1 MVMAITAQPDD
12 DFPDEEILAD
22 EMPALEEDAPLPSTP
37 SFPLISG
44 LILFVMLAGFVASF
58 QSLCNALLGPVVVPA
73 GDAVDYARLHTF
85 RNFVTITGAPM
96 KELEWGEFQVT
107 RYNYTPWV
115 QDREQIARYTRLKL
129 PGGMLLCKVDTSAPT
144 NGEAGVTGALF
155 GLPSSSLPIINDWAA
170 RKEHR
175 ARFHTFMLDG
185 TVYRPAQA
193 WSTLGWWLL
202 LLFLP
207 VRFFVRGLI
216 CWWRFRRASRRP
228 ACVS

>member
-1 MVMAITAQPDD
+1 MVMEITAQPDD
-12 DFPDEEILAD
+12 DLPDHEIAG
-22 EMPALEEDAPLPSTP
+22 EDAPPNVEDVPGPSMP

-44 LILFVMLAGFVASF
+44 LILFVLLAGFMASF
-58 QSLCNALLGPVVVPA
+58 QSLYNALLGPVVVPA
-73 GDAVDYARLHTF
+73 DEAVDYARRHTF

-96 KELEWGEFQVT
+96 KELDWGEFQVT

-129 PGGMLLCKVDTSAPT
+129 PGGMLLCKVATSAPT

-155 GLPSSSLPIINDWAA
+155 GLPSGSLPIINDWAA

-175 ARFHTFMLDG
+175 VKFHTFMLDG
-185 TVYRPAQA
+185 TVYRPGQA
-193 WSTLGWWLL
+193 WSTPGWWLL

-207 VRFFVRGLI
+207 ARFFVRGLMR
-216 CWWRFRRASRRP
+216 WWRFRRASRQP
-228 ACVS
+228 A